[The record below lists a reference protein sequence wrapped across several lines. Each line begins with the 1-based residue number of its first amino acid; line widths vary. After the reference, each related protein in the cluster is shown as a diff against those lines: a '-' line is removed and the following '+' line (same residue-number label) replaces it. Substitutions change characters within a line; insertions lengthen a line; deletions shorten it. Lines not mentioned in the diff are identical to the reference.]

1 MKLSAVFTVFF
12 TVLAINAP
20 AFATSAEKAL
30 AAPVTACANGTDL
43 ACVTNLLRTTT
54 EAIQDANWRDQTYRE
69 LAKIMTK
76 QNRIDDAIALL
87 GKIHNP
93 DTRAMTIRGIGMT
106 AAGLGKTPAEYK
118 ELFATLTFE
127 ADKISHPPSHAIALT
142 YIAMAQ
148 AFAGEDKGATATAQL
163 MENAALRNKAFAETA
178 EIQAERDDLKAA
190 QASLGY
196 IEDPVFRDKSM
207 REVSKIF
214 AARGSYNS
222 ALAIAT
228 KIDNGYQRAQA
239 LLQIL
244 ARQLTP
250 EDVAVE

>member
-1 MKLSAVFTVFF
+1 MKLYAVFTAFF
-12 TVLAINAP
+12 AALAINAP

-30 AAPVTACANGTDL
+30 SAPVTACASGTDL
-43 ACVTNLLRTTT
+43 PCMTDLLQRTA

-76 QNRIDDAIALL
+76 QDRIPDAIALL

-106 AAGLGKTPAEYK
+106 AAGLEKKPAEFK

-127 ADKISHPPSHAIALT
+127 ADKIPHPPSHAIALT

-148 AFAGEDKGATATAQL
+148 AFSGDDPGATATAQL

-178 EIQAERDDLKAA
+178 EVQAERDDLKAA
-190 QASLGY
+190 QTSLGH
-196 IEDPVFRDKSM
+196 IGDPVFRDKAM
-207 REVSKIF
+207 RGVSRIF
-214 AARGSYNS
+214 AARGSYDN
-222 ALAIAT
+222 ALAIAA
-228 KIDNGYQRAQA
+228 KIDNGYQRAQS

-244 ARQLTP
+244 VRQVTP